1 MESSINA
8 PFKNLDFRSITG
20 YSFAFVILAVLTML
34 VLFLRKKLKS
44 YYNQRQR
51 LIDMSESYERKR
63 TCRNDLRVNTSELI
77 KYYSIIMTG
86 L

>member
-8 PFKNLDFRSITG
+8 PLKNLDLRSISG
-20 YSFAFVILAVLTML
+20 YSFAFIILAVLTML

-63 TCRNDLRVNTSELI
+63 TCRNDLRVNKSELI
-77 KYYSIIMTG
+77 NK